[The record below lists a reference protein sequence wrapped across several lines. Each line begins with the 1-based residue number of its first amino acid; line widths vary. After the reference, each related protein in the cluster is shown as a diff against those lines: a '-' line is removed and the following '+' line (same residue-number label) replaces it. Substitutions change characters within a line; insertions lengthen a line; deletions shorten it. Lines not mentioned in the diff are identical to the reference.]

1 MLVLK
6 QAEQD
11 FVIGFIQAM
20 DGEKDPRNL
29 LLAFSLVKLIIQEFD
44 ISKRVE
50 V

>member
-1 MLVLK
+1 MG
-6 QAEQD
+6 QD

-29 LLAFSLVKLIIQEFD
+29 LLAFSLVKLIIHEFD
-44 ISKRVE
+44 ISQRVE